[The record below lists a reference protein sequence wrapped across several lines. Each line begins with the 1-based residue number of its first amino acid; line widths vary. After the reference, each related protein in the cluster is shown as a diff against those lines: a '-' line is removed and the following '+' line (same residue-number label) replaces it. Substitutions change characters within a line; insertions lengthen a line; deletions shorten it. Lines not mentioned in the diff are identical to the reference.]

1 MSKSLARDDQQPSAP
16 PPLEEPL
23 ARVVNIVRELL
34 ETAGAEAEAFIRE
47 WPKALIARP
56 VVARSLP
63 VVSSL

>member
-34 ETAGAEAEAFIRE
+34 EDRRRGG
-47 WPKALIARP
+47 
-56 VVARSLP
+56 
-63 VVSSL
+63 